1 MFKVKEACTSIL
13 FSVPVVRLKK
23 QFILKL
29 KKKTYIFPSFLNEET
44 ILMFA
49 LKFM

>member
-13 FSVPVVRLKK
+13 FSVVRLKK